1 MRYAVLSFQTLGRF
15 KRVPVSTWNFMN
27 TIEEEYFRS
36 VT

>member
-1 MRYAVLSFQTLGRF
+1 MRSAVLSFQTLRRF

-27 TIEEEYFRS
+27 TIEEECFRS